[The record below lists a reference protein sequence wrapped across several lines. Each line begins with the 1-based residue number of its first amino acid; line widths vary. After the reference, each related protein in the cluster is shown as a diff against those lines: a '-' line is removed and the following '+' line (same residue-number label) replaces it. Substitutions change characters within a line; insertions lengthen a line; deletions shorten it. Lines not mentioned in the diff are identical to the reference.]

1 MNEQRSPYIPNPV
14 WGGLLGICP
23 LAAAANSL
31 VNGCVLG
38 AGVALSAIIIALA
51 MPFLQSFVPDRLR
64 TPASLALSAAISLLI
79 GAGVEA
85 FSPSTAIGLNIYI
98 PLLTVN
104 CLSLQAL
111 RHNPFALDREGR
123 VFGSQ
128 YGLGRTTL
136 LKESLGYIAAAA
148 LIGALREVLGAG
160 TLSFFSPGAQW
171 FFFSLSDDSP
181 ARIFSAPAGG
191 FIVLGFLAA
200 LYRVATNGRR
210 RKGA

>member
-1 MNEQRSPYIPNPV
+1 MNKQRRPFIPNPV
-14 WGGLLGICP
+14 LGGLLGICP

-38 AGVALSAIIIALA
+38 LGAAVSAVVIGLA

-64 TPASLALSAAISLLI
+64 TPCSLTLSAAIALLI

-85 FSPSTAIGLNIYI
+85 FSPSTARGLGVYI
-98 PLLTVN
+98 TLLTVN

-123 VFGSQ
+123 IFGSQ

-136 LKESLGYIAAAA
+136 LKESFGYIGVAV
-148 LIGALREVLGAG
+148 LIGALREALGAG
-160 TLSFFSPGAQW
+160 TLSFSGPGVQW
-171 FFFSLSDDSP
+171 FFLSLSDDSP
-181 ARIFSAPAGG
+181 ARLFSAPAGG
-191 FIVLGFLAA
+191 FILLGCLTA
-200 LYRVATNGRR
+200 LYRIATGGRG
-210 RKGA
+210 RKAA